1 MSSQRTYTGHGL
13 VFHYPTDWTLSED
26 ASDGVATVSLQTPGA
41 AFWSLTVFADRP
53 AAEDVL
59 GAVLAAYRDDY
70 PELDIYGVSTTI
82 CQLPAEACDLD
93 FVCFDLV
100 SSAALR
106 SFETLTRT
114 FLIVYQGQDRE
125 IEQFRADFERIISS
139 LHLDSEEFESPY
151 EPTDSPDEV

>member
-1 MSSQRTYTGHGL
+1 MSSLRTYTGHGL
-13 VFHYPTDWTLSED
+13 VFQYPTDWKQSED
-26 ASDGVATVSLQTPGA
+26 ASDGVATVTLQTPGT

-53 AAEDVL
+53 SSEDVV
-59 GAVLAAYRDDY
+59 GAALAAYRDDY
-70 PELDIYGVSTTI
+70 PELDIYAISTTI

-106 SFETLTRT
+106 SFESLSRT

-125 IEQFRADFERIISS
+125 MEQFRGDFERIITS
-139 LHLDSEEFESPY
+139 LHLDSDEFESPF
-151 EPTDSPDEV
+151 EPTDSPDED